1 MDYTVKYR
9 RRKTIELRID
19 RNGEITVIAPLGYP
33 KRAIVE
39 FVYSKE
45 NWVKGKLE
53 KIMEHRAKKEK
64 YANTIE
70 HGGRVWILGKRH
82 GISIEII
89 KGDGIKECV
98 EIEYGKVTIKSR
110 TRAKAAVRSLLEN
123 HLREMARSIMAER
136 ISFYEKHI
144 LVKHNSFRIKNQ
156 KTRWGSCSSKGN
168 LNFNFRLV
176 MAPIEIV
183 DYVVVHELCHI
194 VHMNHSAVFWN
205 LVGSIISDYNERRQ
219 WLRENSLML
228 EI

>member
-45 NWVKGKLE
+45 NWVNGKLE
-53 KIMEHRAKKEK
+53 KIMECNSKKDE
-64 YANTIE
+64 YANSIKN
-70 HGGRVWILGKRH
+70 GGKIWILGKRH
-82 GISIEII
+82 GISVEII

-98 EIEYGKVTIKSR
+98 NIENGMVTIKSR
-110 TRAKAAVRSLLEN
+110 SRTKAVLKTHMEN

-136 ISFYEKHI
+136 ISFYEQHI
-144 LVKHNSFRIKNQ
+144 PARHNSFRIKNQ
-156 KTRWGSCSSKGN
+156 KTIWGSCSAKRN

-176 MAPIEIV
+176 MAPVEIL

-194 VHMNHSAVFWN
+194 VHMDHSAVFWN
-205 LVGSIISDYNERRQ
+205 LVGSIISDYNERRH
-219 WLRENSLML
+219 WLRENGPML